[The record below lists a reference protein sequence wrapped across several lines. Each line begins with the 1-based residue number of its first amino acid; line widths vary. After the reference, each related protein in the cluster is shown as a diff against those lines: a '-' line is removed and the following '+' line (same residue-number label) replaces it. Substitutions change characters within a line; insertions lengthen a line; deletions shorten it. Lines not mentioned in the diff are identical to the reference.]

1 MEIKSILSKVYW
13 SSSVVIVFVMLS
25 LCLVFKWPMILISLA
40 MLASIV
46 ISSPATI
53 ALHFIV
59 WLSHKRTLERGFL
72 WMVLFASIP
81 LLSLIAACLF
91 ADYVPGKVWFLLL
104 LGILSGYVGILSNG
118 ISVAQFFN
126 SNKDEREEN
135 NTID

>member
-1 MEIKSILSKVYW
+1 
-13 SSSVVIVFVMLS
+13 
-25 LCLVFKWPMILISLA
+25 MIAIA

-53 ALHFIV
+53 LLHLV
-59 WLSHKRTLERGFL
+59 TWLTQKRAMERSFV

-81 LLSLIAACLF
+81 LLSLTAAWLF

-104 LGILSGYVGILSNG
+104 LGMLSGYGGILSHG
-118 ISVAQFFN
+118 ISVAQIFN
-126 SNKDEREEN
+126 SNQNEREEN

>member
-1 MEIKSILSKVYW
+1 MKTQIILSKVYR
-13 SSSVVIVFVMLS
+13 SSSLVIVPLILLV
-25 LCLVFKWPMILISLA
+25 CLMFKWHVYMITIA
-40 MLASIV
+40 MVGSIV

-53 ALHFIV
+53 ALHFMM
-59 WLSHKRTLERGFL
+59 WLSQKRTLERGFL

-81 LLSLIAACLF
+81 LLSLIVACLF

-104 LGILSGYVGILSNG
+104 LGMLSGYIGILSNG